1 MNFQTKKIK
10 ILEESSKKM
19 KKQEITEE
27 IVKNKVLEVL
37 SEQTSKVKREDFA
50 RVQFKIEELQNSLS
64 ETFKELRKLEDSVP
78 NNLKTLTNGRIS
90 GISLSLSNAQK
101 LLIQL
106 KEKIKQHKRNLYTQQ
121 VEEKKK

>member
-1 MNFQTKKIK
+1 
-10 ILEESSKKM
+10 M

>member
-1 MNFQTKKIK
+1 
-10 ILEESSKKM
+10 M
-19 KKQEITEE
+19 KKQEISEE
-27 IVKNKVLEVL
+27 IVKNKILEIL

>member
-1 MNFQTKKIK
+1 
-10 ILEESSKKM
+10 M

-37 SEQTSKVKREDFA
+37 SEQTSKVRREDFT

-64 ETFKELRKLEDSVP
+64 ETIKELRKLEDSIP

-106 KEKIKQHKRNLYTQQ
+106 KEKVKQHKRNLYTQQ
-121 VEEKKK
+121 VAEKKK

>member
-1 MNFQTKKIK
+1 M
-10 ILEESSKKM
+10 E
-19 KKQEITEE
+19 KQEISEE
-27 IVKNKVLEVL
+27 IVKNKILEIL
-37 SEQTSKVKREDFA
+37 TEQTSKVKREDFA
-50 RVQFKIEELQNSLS
+50 RVQFKIEELQNSLG

-106 KEKIKQHKRNLYTQQ
+106 KEKVKQHKRSLYSQQ
-121 VEEKKK
+121 VQEKKK